1 MKNSAVLFA
10 GVLCSAVLAAGI
22 CQAHAGEALR
32 QTGNAFS
39 EIAKQALPAVVFIDV
54 ETTVVETAPRRYY
67 RSPLDEFFGR
77 GFYGFPYPEE
87 QVPSRKYSRQ
97 GLGSG
102 FIISPDGYILTN
114 NHVVNNAD
122 RITVTLAD
130 GRKFDAVLVGTDP
143 KSEVALI
150 KIEDGE
156 ELPVL
161 ALGDSDALEVGEWV
175 LAAGNPFGLSQTV
188 TAGIVSAKERGD
200 IGIADY
206 ANFIQ
211 TDAAINPGNS
221 GGPLLNIDGEV
232 VGINTA
238 IYSQTGGYMGIG
250 FAIPINLAVHIKD
263 QLIQHGKVN
272 RSVLGIV
279 IQEVNEDLAQSF
291 GLDNAGGILISQV
304 LAGSAAEEAGLKAGD
319 IILEMDGKRV
329 GRSSSFRNRVA
340 STPPNTQIEL
350 HIFREGEYR
359 KIAATTKELGGEG
372 GLSFG
377 EVNGSTLLDK
387 FGATVEP
394 LDRNRA
400 QQLGM
405 DGLEGLLITEVD
417 EGGPAWRAGLK
428 TGNLITG
435 VNRRRVYTVQEFV
448 QALKDAREGR
458 VLLLVSDGQC
468 SRFFIVSLND

>member
-1 MKNSAVLFA
+1 
-10 GVLCSAVLAAGI
+10 
-22 CQAHAGEALR
+22 
-32 QTGNAFS
+32 
-39 EIAKQALPAVVFIDV
+39 
-54 ETTVVETAPRRYY
+54 
-67 RSPLDEFFGR
+67 
-77 GFYGFPYPEE
+77 
-87 QVPSRKYSRQ
+87 
-97 GLGSG
+97 
-102 FIISPDGYILTN
+102 
-114 NHVVNNAD
+114 
-122 RITVTLAD
+122 
-130 GRKFDAVLVGTDP
+130 VGTDP

-435 VNRRRVYTVQEFV
+435 VNRRPVYTVQEFV